1 MKRYVTLAI
10 IVIAALCSCNGRK
23 MMAQLDEI
31 SKIADDNPDS
41 ALTLL
46 SKFDTDKNE
55 WGKGDR
61 MHYELIRLKAES
73 VGEKDLFGLYYDYD
87 SSYEHGL
94 WGAIRESSLL
104 KCTNPAHKYHLEEAP
119 EALQAYYDA
128 ISMADTTNTSC
139 DFRTLTVVYG
149 QMSRIF
155 HKQNLPHDEIWALRH
170 YVEYIRRNGNLKDYI
185 METEQLIRPYYLLN
199 KKDSV
204 LNLINNTY
212 SSLKQLGEHQ
222 EAADALVVSISIY
235 LERGDLTK
243 AKHAMDIFEKE
254 SGLFDEY
261 GNIAKGREH
270 YYYTK
275 GLYELAIN
283 QLGSAEYYFR
293 KELRDGKDFNN
304 QNAGAK
310 GLTELYQR
318 LHQLDSAAKYSLY
331 AYDMNDSM
339 YARRATKDIER
350 IQGMY
355 NYTRHQEIAHKE
367 SQNATKANIRFL
379 ISLVVLLIVFLVAS
393 WLYIARRKVIENLE
407 QTASELHQIKVDNYL
422 LKQDV
427 VANQQ
432 QITDNEKRIKKLE
445 SKLGKYGKLVFFGS
459 EKIDNNLKL
468 SPNYQQIEEFAYKG
482 QKLSDSDWDNIR
494 NLVSEYYPGFY
505 DFLLSHLKIDTIEY
519 HICLLL
525 RLHFKAGEIANM
537 LGVTP
542 PYISKTSTEM
552 MANLYGKKGSSKELS
567 KELGKINC

>member
-1 MKRYVTLAI
+1 MKNLVIIFVLLLALACCTTEADRERMRALLDRADSMNSAYIPLTDGIDSLLLDATRFYDRHGDADQQVRAHYLLGCAYRDMGEAPAALQSYQDAIDRADTLSADCDYKQLCRVYAQMAQIFYEQGLYREQLVAEQQSVKQAWKGKDTLA
-10 IVIAALCSCNGRK
+10 ALMSYEQESQAYRNLN
-23 MMAQLDEI
+23 M
-31 SKIADDNPDS
+31 PDS
-41 ALTLL
+41 LLYICEHVSELYRKYGYIDYAASALGYT
-46 SKFDTDKNE
+46 
-55 WGKGDR
+55 
-61 MHYELIRLKAES
+61 
-73 VGEKDLFGLYYDYD
+73 
-87 SSYEHGL
+87 
-94 WGAIRESSLL
+94 
-104 KCTNPAHKYHLEEAP
+104 
-119 EALQAYYDA
+119 
-128 ISMADTTNTSC
+128 
-139 DFRTLTVVYG
+139 
-149 QMSRIF
+149 
-155 HKQNLPHDEIWALRH
+155 
-170 YVEYIRRNGNLKDYI
+170 
-185 METEQLIRPYYLLN
+185 
-199 KKDSV
+199 
-204 LNLINNTY
+204 
-212 SSLKQLGEHQ
+212 LGE
-222 EAADALVVSISIY
+222 LVHRKEFDKARKYMQIY
-235 LERGDLTK
+235 ES
-243 AKHAMDIFEKE
+243 E
-254 SGLFDEY
+254 SGLFDSH
-261 GNIAKGREH
+261 GNIQKGREV
-270 YYYTK
+270 YYRIK
-275 GLYELAIN
+275 GLYFLN
-283 QLGSAEYYFR
+283 TNVLDSAEYHFR

-407 QTASELHQIKVDNYL
+407 QTASELHQIKVENYL

-567 KELGKINC
+567 KELGKIN

>member
-1 MKRYVTLAI
+1 M
-10 IVIAALCSCNGRK
+10 
-23 MMAQLDEI
+23 LD
-31 SKIADDNPDS
+31 
-41 ALTLL
+41 
-46 SKFDTDKNE
+46 
-55 WGKGDR
+55 
-61 MHYELIRLKAES
+61 
-73 VGEKDLFGLYYDYD
+73 
-87 SSYEHGL
+87 
-94 WGAIRESSLL
+94 
-104 KCTNPAHKYHLEEAP
+104 
-119 EALQAYYDA
+119 
-128 ISMADTTNTSC
+128 
-139 DFRTLTVVYG
+139 
-149 QMSRIF
+149 
-155 HKQNLPHDEIWALRH
+155 
-170 YVEYIRRNGNLKDYI
+170 
-185 METEQLIRPYYLLN
+185 
-199 KKDSV
+199 
-204 LNLINNTY
+204 
-212 SSLKQLGEHQ
+212 
-222 EAADALVVSISIY
+222 
-235 LERGDLTK
+235 
-243 AKHAMDIFEKE
+243 
-254 SGLFDEY
+254 
-261 GNIAKGREH
+261 
-270 YYYTK
+270 
-275 GLYELAIN
+275 
-283 QLGSAEYYFR
+283 SAEYHFR

-339 YARRATKDIER
+339 YAHRTTKDIER

-567 KELGKINC
+567 KELGKIN